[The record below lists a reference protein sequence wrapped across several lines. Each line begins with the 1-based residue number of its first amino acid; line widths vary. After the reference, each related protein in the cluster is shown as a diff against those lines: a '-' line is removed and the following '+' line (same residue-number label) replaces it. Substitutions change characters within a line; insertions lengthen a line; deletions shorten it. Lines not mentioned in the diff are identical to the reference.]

1 MSARSGCAEWGGR
14 NRWGG
19 SARGLVHQKELPGRQ
34 PHRQQ
39 GHGTSIQGHLSR
51 LTFNALLKV
60 QAERAGAQRE
70 VAVATGK
77 FWGCRHS
84 VLLECLGKSIVQ
96 YLRVLVVAAVSITV
110 QHVVVGERSVNIT
123 KIVSFFKFIKHG
135 WLYF

>member
-60 QAERAGAQRE
+60 QAERAGALGQR
-70 VAVATGK
+70 
-77 FWGCRHS
+77 
-84 VLLECLGKSIVQ
+84 
-96 YLRVLVVAAVSITV
+96 LV
-110 QHVVVGERSVNIT
+110 G
-123 KIVSFFKFIKHG
+123 
-135 WLYF
+135 